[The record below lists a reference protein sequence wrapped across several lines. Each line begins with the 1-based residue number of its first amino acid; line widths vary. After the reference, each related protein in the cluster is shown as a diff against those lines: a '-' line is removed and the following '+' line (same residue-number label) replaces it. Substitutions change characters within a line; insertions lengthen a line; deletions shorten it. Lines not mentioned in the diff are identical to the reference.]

1 MGIPNVHI
9 NAFTSISKGVGANR
23 IVFGGDF
30 TAPTGN
36 PDLPLDREKAYR
48 RKIIDKALEALTT
61 NVSGPHYF
69 YRGREQ
75 GGLSHDRFGNHPS
88 RRKRPHHPCLDTI
101 APMVKVAGEG
111 IQYSGFFS
119 TPYTVGRGVTNML
132 CGFAVM
138 ESAALPWDESNA
150 SSGLLYPRDA
160 IIELSGYYAD
170 YTPFSKTHNLVI
182 VYDLNEGKSS
192 MEYDNDIR
200 LIAIRIATHLA
211 ELTRGME
218 PDRQEVFSTQEE
230 NPDLPGVVMVWQC
243 QNQGPY
249 ANTMLYGMPI
259 DDMVPTVLHP
269 NEMLDGCVVS
279 GNYVWPAFKVP
290 TYLHVNHPVLLELYR
305 RHGKDLNF
313 KGVLF
318 CRSHN
323 PSNWHKQRCAS
334 FNVKLAQML
343 GAKGLVM
350 VWEGGGNA
358 CVDGML
364 TIQTAE
370 KHGIKASIITFEF
383 GGVDGT
389 EGILLV
395 DDVPEADAICSGS
408 SIEKPVQLAAVDRAI
423 GGDTFR
429 LNKES
434 GGFFPPACEALQLE
448 NTTHLYLGGN
458 QCAYSKIFAEAY

>member
-1 MGIPNVHI
+1 
-9 NAFTSISKGVGANR
+9 
-23 IVFGGDF
+23 
-30 TAPTGN
+30 
-36 PDLPLDREKAYR
+36 
-48 RKIIDKALEALTT
+48 
-61 NVSGPHYF
+61 
-69 YRGREQ
+69 
-75 GGLSHDRFGNHPS
+75 
-88 RRKRPHHPCLDTI
+88 
-101 APMVKVAGEG
+101 MVKVAGEG